1 MLCLQAM
8 AAFAVIDEL
17 FAKKYPACVP
27 AYNAC
32 GGALAYGH
40 PYGAT
45 GGILTLHLA
54 KRLQQCAEDNV
65 YGVSAIAAAGG
76 QGTAILWK
84 KVCEK

>member
-1 MLCLQAM
+1 
-8 AAFAVIDEL
+8 
-17 FAKKYPACVP
+17 
-27 AYNAC
+27 
-32 GGALAYGH
+32 LAYGH

>member
-1 MLCLQAM
+1 MCTGLQCLRRG
-8 AAFAVIDEL
+8 IGIWTPLWGDR
-17 FAKKYPACVP
+17 
-27 AYNAC
+27 
-32 GGALAYGH
+32 
-40 PYGAT
+40 
-45 GGILTLHLA
+45 GILTLHLA